1 MFGDATMAAIFSERA
16 SIEAWLQVERAL
28 AGAQGR
34 IGVIP
39 TSAATAIESA
49 ARVDRINIVALR
61 RAARN
66 VGYPILPLLDQIAK
80 GAPEDVAGFLHWG
93 ATTQDIMDTGLA
105 LQMTRGINR
114 CGALLIALG
123 DDLAAV
129 LAAHESTLVA
139 ARTHGQHAVPTTFG
153 AKVAVWLSE
162 LGRHVRRIRVAR
174 EQAAVVQ
181 LFGAGGTS
189 AATGEA
195 GRDVRHEVARVLG
208 LAARDVPWHT
218 ARDGLA
224 EVGFVLAAI
233 AATCGKIAREVIE
246 LSRTE
251 IGEVSESKGHFR
263 GASSTMPQ
271 KANPILSEA
280 VVGMCALAQQH
291 VPALLRAMEAGHER
305 AAGEWQIEWDAVPML
320 FALGAGCLVTTDE
333 IIQGLHVYPARMLAN
348 LRADG
353 GALMAEAAMMRLAPA
368 LGRRAAHS
376 VVYRTCVVAR
386 DQGVTLE
393 EALRTTLTASQL
405 RLLEPLEQL
414 LDPATYLGEALS
426 IARAATSEWAS
437 AKRQI

>member
-1 MFGDATMAAIFSERA
+1 VNPSVRNGPVHRARSPGGRASQPFQPLIAMFGDATMAAIFSERA

-162 LGRHVRRIRVAR
+162 LVPPAPNTGRSRASGRRPTLRR
-174 EQAAVVQ
+174 
-181 LFGAGGTS
+181 
-189 AATGEA
+189 
-195 GRDVRHEVARVLG
+195 GRDKRGDGRSRARCTTRGGARVG
-208 LAARDVPWHT
+208 SGRQGCPLAY
-218 ARDGLA
+218 
-224 EVGFVLAAI
+224 
-233 AATCGKIAREVIE
+233 RE
-246 LSRTE
+246 RW
-251 IGEVSESKGHFR
+251 
-263 GASSTMPQ
+263 
-271 KANPILSEA
+271 
-280 VVGMCALAQQH
+280 
-291 VPALLRAMEAGHER
+291 AG
-305 AAGEWQIEWDAVPML
+305 
-320 FALGAGCLVTTDE
+320 
-333 IIQGLHVYPARMLAN
+333 
-348 LRADG
+348 
-353 GALMAEAAMMRLAPA
+353 
-368 LGRRAAHS
+368 
-376 VVYRTCVVAR
+376 
-386 DQGVTLE
+386 
-393 EALRTTLTASQL
+393 
-405 RLLEPLEQL
+405 
-414 LDPATYLGEALS
+414 
-426 IARAATSEWAS
+426 
-437 AKRQI
+437 